1 MHTETR
7 LNLLLALALIAL
19 WLANRE
25 TDFFIPYL
33 LPAAALT
40 LVIAS
45 LLPTTL
51 MPLLPTSFGIIAL
64 VGLHT
69 LFAGGSAANEG
80 LTLAWFVLAGLLSAR
95 QGGVPFT
102 ALATACV
109 GYIVF
114 HYGQGYAENVT
125 LDAAPGFIVFAG
137 LLMGG
142 ALSGW
147 GRGEHLGQLEGEPIV
162 LERDRYG
169 ACLVHGDEAYH
180 LETRS
185 PDAISPDV
193 AKAIIVSR
201 RRADK
206 AHDTLLKE
214 LDKELH
220 RASRSAKQLTLI
232 LILPKF
238 GNAVWSREGRDQTR
252 VRARLRPYDSLH
264 RYLDGHA
271 LLLPDTDELAGHRMV
286 ERLMRHVPPQQQVD
300 VVVAE
305 AHPNDNP
312 RLFLNRSKRKL
323 EEGRLN
329 AQRTLWKRCQEAD
342 WSDDW
347 QATGALEPW
356 R

>member
-1 MHTETR
+1 MNTDTR

-25 TDFFIPYL
+25 TDSPVPYL
-33 LPAAALT
+33 LPAAALI

-51 MPLLPTSFGIIAL
+51 MPLLPTSFGVIAL

-69 LFAGGSAANEG
+69 LFTEGSAANEG
-80 LTLAWFVLAGLLSAR
+80 LTLAWFVLAGLLSSR

-102 ALATACV
+102 TLATACL

-114 HYGQGYAENVT
+114 RYGQGYAENVT
-125 LDAAPGFIVFAG
+125 LDAAPGFVAFAG
-137 LLMGG
+137 LLIGG
-142 ALSGW
+142 VLSGW
-147 GRGEHLGQLEGEPIV
+147 GRGEHIGQLEGEPIV

-169 ACLVHGDEAYH
+169 ACLVHGDEAYR
-180 LETRS
+180 LETRI
-185 PDAISPDV
+185 PDTISPDV
-193 AKAIIVSR
+193 AREIIVGR

-206 AHDTLLKE
+206 EYDILLKE
-214 LDKELH
+214 IDKELR
-220 RASRSAKQLTLI
+220 RASRSARQLTLI

-238 GNAVWSREGRDQTR
+238 GNAVWSSEGRDQAR
-252 VRARLRPYDSLH
+252 VRARLRSYDSLH

-271 LLLPDTDELAGHRMV
+271 LLLPDTDELMGYRMV
-286 ERLMRHVPPQQQVD
+286 ERLMKHVPPPQQVD

-305 AHPNDNP
+305 ARPSDDP
-312 RLFLNRSKRKL
+312 TLFLNRSKRKL
-323 EEGRLN
+323 EEGRMN
-329 AQRTLWKRCQEAD
+329 VQRTLWKRCQEAD
-342 WSDDW
+342 WGDDW
-347 QATGALEPW
+347 QTSGALEPW